1 MTLPRVHFAVAGAI
15 GQITGGYIYDA
26 RIADGLKALG
36 WPLRVHEL
44 AGRHPEADAL
54 AERAA
59 AACLEAVGPGEMLL
73 VDGLALPAFLPA
85 LPRLADGARLVAL
98 IHHPLADETGVD
110 EVSRRRLDGAER
122 AALGHAARVIVTS
135 DTTAAAVAGMG
146 VPAGR
151 IGTVR
156 PGVDAAPR
164 VSAGRARSEPQRLDL
179 LCVAT
184 ITPRKGHAL
193 LVEALAGLQDLPWRL
208 TCIGSDTRDPA
219 TAAALRDLIGRH
231 GLEDRIALSGERP
244 ATEMSAA
251 YAAADLFVLPSF
263 HEGFGMA
270 FAEALTQG
278 IPVVG
283 TTAGAIPETVPADAG
298 ILVPPGDVDA
308 LREALRRLLTDP
320 ALLRG
325 LRQGAARAQ
334 FPTWD
339 DAARAFARQ
348 LELAAA

>member
-36 WPLRVHEL
+36 WSMRIHEL
-44 AGRHPEADAL
+44 AGRHPEADAE
-54 AERAA
+54 AGRRA
-59 AACLEAVGPGEMLL
+59 AACLEAVGGGEILL

-85 LPRLADGARLVAL
+85 LPKLRDGARLVGL

-110 EVSRRRLDGAER
+110 EASRRTLDAAER

-135 DTTAAAVAGMG
+135 DTTAAAVAAMG
-146 VPAGR
+146 VPAER

-156 PGVDAAPR
+156 PGVDAVPR
-164 VSAGRARSEPQRLDL
+164 ASTGRSRDTQRLDL

-193 LVEALAGLQDLPWRL
+193 LVEALAGLQGLPWRL
-208 TCIGSDTRDPA
+208 TCIGSDTRD
-219 TAAALRDLIGRH
+219 
-231 GLEDRIALSGERP
+231 
-244 ATEMSAA
+244 
-251 YAAADLFVLPSF
+251 
-263 HEGFGMA
+263 
-270 FAEALTQG
+270 
-278 IPVVG
+278 
-283 TTAGAIPETVPADAG
+283 PADAG

-308 LREALRRLLTDP
+308 LREALHVLMTDRAGLDRL
-320 ALLRG
+320 RE
-325 LRQGAARAQ
+325 GAARAR

-339 DAARAFARQ
+339 EAARDFASQ
-348 LELAAA
+348 LERAAA

>member
-1 MTLPRVHFAVAGAI
+1 M
-15 GQITGGYIYDA
+15 
-26 RIADGLKALG
+26 
-36 WPLRVHEL
+36 
-44 AGRHPEADAL
+44 
-54 AERAA
+54 
-59 AACLEAVGPGEMLL
+59 
-73 VDGLALPAFLPA
+73 
-85 LPRLADGARLVAL
+85 
-98 IHHPLADETGVD
+98 
-110 EVSRRRLDGAER
+110 SRRTLDAAER
-122 AALGHAARVIVTS
+122 AALGGAHRVIVTS
-135 DTTAAAVAGMG
+135 DTTAAAVAAMG
-146 VPAGR
+146 VPAAR

-156 PGVDAAPR
+156 PGVDAVPR
-164 VSAGRARSEPQRLDL
+164 ASAGRAPSDSQRLDL

-193 LVEALAGLQDLPWRL
+193 LVDALAGLQELPWRL

-219 TAAALRDLIGRH
+219 TAAALRDLIARH
-231 GLEDRIALSGERP
+231 GLEERIALSGERP
-244 ATEMSAA
+244 AAEMPVA

-298 ILVPPGDVDA
+298 ILVPPGDVSA

-320 ALLRG
+320 ALLQG
-325 LRQGAARAQ
+325 LRQGAAHAR

>member
-36 WPLRVHEL
+36 WPMRIHEL
-44 AGRHPEADAL
+44 AGRHPDPDAEAD
-54 AERAA
+54 RAA
-59 AACLEAVGPGEMLL
+59 AACLDAVGAGEILL

-85 LPRLADGARLVAL
+85 LPRLRTDARLVGL

-110 EVSRRRLDGAER
+110 AASRRTLDAAER

-135 DTTAAAVAGMG
+135 DTTAAAVVAMG
-146 VPAGR
+146 VPAER

-156 PGVDAAPR
+156 PGVDAVPR
-164 VSAGRARSEPQRLDL
+164 ASTGRSPADTQRLDL

-193 LVEALAGLQDLPWRL
+193 LVEALAGLQELPWRL
-208 TCIGSDTRDPA
+208 TCIGSDARDPA
-219 TAAALRDLIGRH
+219 TAAALRDLIARH
-231 GLEDRIALSGERP
+231 GLEERIALSGERP
-244 ATEMSAA
+244 AAEMSAA

-278 IPVVG
+278 LPVVG

-298 ILVPPGDVDA
+298 ILVPPGDVEA

-320 ALLRG
+320 ALLTG
-325 LRQGAARAQ
+325 LRQGAARAR
-334 FPTWD
+334 FPSWD